1 MDIKKLI
8 EDTVMT
14 DWKDILIKCVEP
26 FEYEINQKLSNQYAC
41 YVSVFPEKN

>member
-8 EDTVMT
+8 EDTIKT

-26 FEYEINQKLSNQYAC
+26 FEHEINQKLSNEYASKI
-41 YVSVFPEKN
+41 SVFP